1 MGFQLFDNRILAPLK
16 CGTRYLSKAYTFV
29 HFNYYEVTDFS
40 NIKYLI
46 IRKPYELLKS
56 ALHTEFILYKEMYGF
71 EIDFDNFLDELMLKN
86 YCAHWEYNMYEQMYW
101 IYFKSGKKIKVI
113 HLSNL
118 TDFMKQEGYNMKYR
132 KSNYDFH
139 NYKNW
144 INKDEFFNKLLKEFP
159 TQMEILL
166 EKVNIQTLFYNRITR
181 HIIQKIKEPL
191 I

>member
-29 HFNYYEVTDFS
+29 DFNYYEVTDFS
-40 NIKYLI
+40 NIEYLI
-46 IRKPYELLKS
+46 IREPYELLKS

-86 YCAHWEYNMYEQMYW
+86 YCTHWEYFMYEQMYW
-101 IYFKSGKKIKVI
+101 IYFKSNKKIKVI

-118 TDFMKQEGYNMKYR
+118 TNFMKQNGYNMKYR

>member
-29 HFNYYEVTDFS
+29 DFNYYEVTDFS
-40 NIKYLI
+40 NIEYLI
-46 IRKPYELLKS
+46 IREPYELLKS

-86 YCAHWEYNMYEQMYW
+86 YCTHWEYNMYEQMYW
-101 IYFKSGKKIKVI
+101 IYFKSNKKIKVI

-118 TDFMKQEGYNMKYR
+118 TNFMKQNGYNMKYR

-166 EKVNIQTLFYNRITR
+166 EKVNIQTLFYNRITKYT
-181 HIIQKIKEPL
+181 IEKIKEPL

>member
-86 YCAHWEYNMYEQMYW
+86 YCTHWEYYMYEQMYW
-101 IYFKSGKKIKVI
+101 IYFKSNKKIKVI

-166 EKVNIQTLFYNRITR
+166 EKVNIQTLFYNRIRR